1 MDAQLL
7 STYRQRLTERR
18 DSLMGQV
25 AEMEM
30 YSRERDLEATQD
42 PADMAANAYNKEL
55 LLSMSTN
62 DRQLLRMIQ
71 EALAR
76 MDKDEYGFCVSCEE
90 PIQEKRIA
98 AIPWARLCLRCQELA
113 EQGALEDDEEDE

>member
-1 MDAQLL
+1 MDAQVL
-7 STYRQRLTERR
+7 STYRQLLAGRR
-18 DSLMGQV
+18 DSLVGQV

-55 LLSMSTN
+55 LLSMSTK
-62 DRQLLRMIQ
+62 DRQLLQMIK
-71 EALAR
+71 EALDR
-76 MDKDEYGFCVSCEE
+76 MDKDEFGFCISCEE
-90 PIQEKRIA
+90 PIQEKRLA

-113 EQGALEDDEEDE
+113 ERGELEQDDEEA